1 MNYKIILKPSDPV
14 EQFGDEIMKLGH
26 VVLQTQDK
34 SEPINSKDELLKK
47 NKKARNKKEKE
58 LENKLEESKQYE
70 ERLKKIKK

>member
-34 SEPINSKDELLKK
+34 SEPINSKDELFKK
-47 NKKARNKKEKE
+47 
-58 LENKLEESKQYE
+58 KQ
-70 ERLKKIKK
+70 RSSQ

>member
-47 NKKARNKKEKE
+47 TKKLA
-58 LENKLEESKQYE
+58 
-70 ERLKKIKK
+70 IKKRKS